1 MTQLPDTNSVYVEK
15 DKLADLVIVARWVVL
30 RCRFR
35 LVGYQRGGFG
45 MTKPDYKNGNSSSN
59 EKSDAEIMVVCTE
72 KYATTQSDKH
82 TRLEH

>member
-1 MTQLPDTNSVYVEK
+1 
-15 DKLADLVIVARWVVL
+15 
-30 RCRFR
+30 
-35 LVGYQRGGFG
+35 